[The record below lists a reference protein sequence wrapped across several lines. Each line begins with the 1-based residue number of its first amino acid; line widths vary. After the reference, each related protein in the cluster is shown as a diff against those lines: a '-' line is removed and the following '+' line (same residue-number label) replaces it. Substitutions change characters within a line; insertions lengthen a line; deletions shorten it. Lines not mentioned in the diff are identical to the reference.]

1 MISFPNQVGPILP
14 KCPQRQRSTVRFYRE
29 PKTYFLE
36 IVDDRPDFTFKA
48 TAALDATIY
57 LFEDLEFKKLSE
69 RIQKKIKPKTCFFQI
84 CFLSDF

>member
-1 MISFPNQVGPILP
+1 MIP
-14 KCPQRQRSTVRFYRE
+14 KMYQNDRKISGCNPVWVHLD

-84 CFLSDF
+84 CFLPDF

>member
-1 MISFPNQVGPILP
+1 MESSWHFLDVT
-14 KCPQRQRSTVRFYRE
+14 RSGSASTL
-29 PKTYFLE
+29 KLIFLE

-84 CFLSDF
+84 CFLSEF